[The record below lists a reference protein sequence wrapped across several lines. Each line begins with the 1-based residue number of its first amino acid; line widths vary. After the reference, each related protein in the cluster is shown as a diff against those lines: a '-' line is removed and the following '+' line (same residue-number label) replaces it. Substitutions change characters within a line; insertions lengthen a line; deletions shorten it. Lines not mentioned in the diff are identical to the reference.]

1 LPDLENDT
9 LADARVSA
17 FEAKVVVCEKASEAE
32 RLNFAVSQTD
42 GDILCFVNANLK
54 PLSKDWLAELVSFA
68 CQTEIGAVGAKLL
81 YKDESVLHGGLI
93 IGANGAVGAAHHR
106 LPRDSAGS
114 FLRARLVNNFS
125 AVSISCLAVRRE
137 VFESVGGFDAK
148 NLPDKFFDADLC
160 LKLRE
165 QNYRI
170 VFTPYAE
177 LIQIDEKKR
186 LNLEKDPTAQERDHF
201 AQKWQKFIGN
211 DPFYNPN
218 LSYKNGD
225 FSIEI

>member
-1 LPDLENDT
+1 
-9 LADARVSA
+9 
-17 FEAKVVVCEKASEAE
+17 
-32 RLNFAVSQTD
+32 
-42 GDILCFVNANLK
+42 
-54 PLSKDWLAELVSFA
+54 
-68 CQTEIGAVGAKLL
+68 
-81 YKDESVLHGGLI
+81 
-93 IGANGAVGAAHHR
+93 
-106 LPRDSAGS
+106 
-114 FLRARLVNNFS
+114 VNNFS

-137 VFESVGGFDAK
+137 VFESAGGFDAK

-160 LKLRE
+160 LKLRA

-186 LNLEKDPTAQERDHF
+186 LNLQKDPTAQERDYF
-201 AQKWQKFIGN
+201 AKKWQKFIER

-225 FSIEI
+225 FSIKI